1 MKSDKTKQ
9 LASIDTGAML
19 KKYFED
25 NRIRKSA
32 LARVLGRNIVT
43 LNSYLKNKSMQTSI
57 LFELCHAL
65 EHNFFAEFASAL
77 PKHYSTNVAEDTTNA
92 DKIAELTLENQ
103 ILKAEKAVL
112 LQALQSK
119 V

>member
-1 MKSDKTKQ
+1 MKADKTIQ
-9 LASIDTGAML
+9 IASIDTGAML

-25 NRIRKSA
+25 HRIRKSA

-43 LNSYLKNKSMQTSI
+43 LNSYIKNKSIQTSI

-65 EHNFFAEFASAL
+65 EHNFFAEFADAL
-77 PKHYSTNVAEDTTNA
+77 PKHYSSNVAEDTTNA